1 VLGFNTVLA
10 SAEPQGAVV
19 GTTAVLDQSYI
30 IAQEEFGSKLFEVAA
45 HQFTVMVYRGEIDGL
60 GKLDQVKAVIDREK
74 PVHTVYRLCVI
85 EPGPRVG
92 YRARLGI
99 DTVIGG
105 GPVPGRLG
113 EGDLVLAGRP
123 RGALGVRSELGVT
136 TQL

>member
-1 VLGFNTVLA
+1 LV

-19 GTTAVLDQSYI
+19 GTTAVLDQSYV
-30 IAQEEFGSKLFEVAA
+30 IAQEEFGAKLFEVAA
-45 HQFTVMVYRGEIDGL
+45 HQFTVLVYRGEVDCP
-60 GKLDQVKAVIDREK
+60 GKLEQVKAVIDREK
-74 PVHTVYRLCVI
+74 PAHTVYRLCVI

-105 GPVPGRLG
+105 NPAPGRLG
-113 EGDLVLAGRP
+113 EGDLMLAGRS